1 VEALMAGFTWV
12 WAQFFLCATTIAI
25 AGPVLVRNGDI
36 IGRLTGVSQSWIGL
50 ILLATA
56 TSLPEL
62 FSGLSAVTLAAQPN
76 IAVGGALGSCV
87 FNLLWLVLLD
97 ELCRG
102 EPLYRRIDQG
112 QILAAAFGI
121 ILIGSTGAAI
131 LLSQD
136 TLNISVLHISVY
148 TPFIIV
154 LYLVAMRAA
163 FVYESRKALSV
174 VSVRTT
180 GGVSLKVA
188 GLRYAAAAA
197 AVVVAGSWLP
207 FIGSD
212 IAEMMGWK
220 ASFVGTIFIAGVT
233 TLPELVVTVSA
244 VRMGA
249 VDMAISTLLGSNL
262 FNVLILALD
271 DIAYTEGSLFAAV
284 SSAHVV
290 SVIAAVIMS
299 GIFIVA
305 VLFRPTTRLH
315 GTIGWVSLS
324 LLLVYLLSSYAIYE
338 TGL

>member
-1 VEALMAGFTWV
+1 MITGLAWV
-12 WAQFFLCATTIAI
+12 WAEFILCAALIGI

-62 FSGLSAVTLAAQPN
+62 FTGLSSVTMAAQPN
-76 IAVGGALGSCV
+76 IAVGDALGSCV
-87 FNLLWLVLLD
+87 FNLLLLVLLD

-112 QILAAAFGI
+112 QILTAAFGI
-121 ILIGSTGAAI
+121 ILIGSTGAVI
-131 LLSQD
+131 LLSKD
-136 TLNISVLHISVY
+136 SLNISFLHMSVY

-154 LYLVAMRAA
+154 LYFVAMRAA
-163 FVYESRKALSV
+163 FVYESRQALGAI
-174 VSVRTT
+174 SVRTT
-180 GGVSLKVA
+180 GGISLKVA
-188 GLRYAAAAA
+188 AIRYAVAAAV
-197 AVVVAGSWLP
+197 VVVAGSWLP

-212 IAEMMGWK
+212 LSEIMGWRTT
-220 ASFVGTIFIAGVT
+220 FVGTIFIAGAT
-233 TLPELVVTVSA
+233 SLPELVVSVSA

-271 DIAYTEGSLFAAV
+271 DMAYTEGSLFAAV

-305 VLFRPTTRLH
+305 VLYRPKTRLH

-324 LLLVYLLSSYAIYE
+324 LLLVYLLSAYAAYE
-338 TGL
+338 TGHSG